1 MHREKS
7 SEVSLWNLSPIQRR
21 LKSTD
26 SFVIIFYLKTRA
38 SYSQSINRY
47 LAKKS
52 LYISPGVHEGNSL
65 CSYRKRIQEIAWMVF
80 SSPMLVF
87 LNSSTASPKGWEVLW
102 LFWGLC
108 DLFQQSK
115 RGESSISSLT
125 LPWHSHP
132 AKQGAGHL
140 WGGRFK
146 DHQHSW
152 LITNFMAREG
162 GRWRLSTLIN
172 VCFKSTLHSLPD
184 ACFTKAKSC
193 CY

>member
-7 SEVSLWNLSPIQRR
+7 PEVSLWNLSPIQRW

-26 SFVIIFYLKTRA
+26 NFVIIFYLKTRA

-115 RGESSISSLT
+115 RGKVPSPPSPCPGTAT
-125 LPWHSHP
+125 LPSKGQDTFGEGDLKTISIPGSLLISW
-132 AKQGAGHL
+132 QGKGED
-140 WGGRFK
+140 GGC
-146 DHQHSW
+146 Q
-152 LITNFMAREG
+152 
-162 GRWRLSTLIN
+162 
-172 VCFKSTLHSLPD
+172 P
-184 ACFTKAKSC
+184 
-193 CY
+193 